1 MRKDHQSIF
10 SPNECNR
17 DFSPPRLGVEVVSP
31 WMNPGVRSRR
41 MELRDAVLAE
51 LQTQRRPMRVAELAE
66 RFDRLHAEIMIALEK
81 LAQQGFVE
89 MRSDGSWA
97 VRCFAN

>member
-1 MRKDHQSIF
+1 
-10 SPNECNR
+10 
-17 DFSPPRLGVEVVSP
+17 
-31 WMNPGVRSRR
+31 
-41 MELRDAVLAE
+41 MELQNAVLAE

-81 LAQQGFVE
+81 LSHQGFVE

-97 VRCFAN
+97 VRK

>member
-1 MRKDHQSIF
+1 
-10 SPNECNR
+10 
-17 DFSPPRLGVEVVSP
+17 
-31 WMNPGVRSRR
+31 MNPSVSSRR
-41 MELRDAVLAE
+41 KELHDAVLAE
-51 LQTQRRPMRVAELAE
+51 LQTQRPMRVAELAE
-66 RFDRLHAEIMIALEK
+66 RFDRVHAEIMIALEK

>member
-1 MRKDHQSIF
+1 MS
-10 SPNECNR
+10 
-17 DFSPPRLGVEVVSP
+17 
-31 WMNPGVRSRR
+31 PGVSSRR
-41 MELRDAVLAE
+41 MELQDAVLTE
-51 LQTQRRPMRVAELAE
+51 LQTQRRPMRVAELAV

-81 LAQQGFVE
+81 LAQQGFVG